1 MKKETRQFV
10 IYSRKSKFTGKGE
23 SIENQIELCRQYI
36 AVHFS
41 QEEADAALVY
51 EDEGFSGGNLERP
64 QFKKMMKDSQ
74 KTKFAAIVVYRLDRI
89 SRNIGDFAKLIEDLG
104 DRHID
109 FISIREQFDTSSPM
123 GRAMMYIASV
133 FSQLERETI
142 AERIRDNMHELS
154 KTGRWL
160 GGTTPTG
167 YESESISNVTVDGK
181 VRKACKLKIIPEEI
195 SLVQL
200 IFEKF
205 LETGS
210 LTKVDAFLLEK
221 RYTTKRGKNFTRFA
235 IKGIL
240 TNPVYMIADE
250 AAYGYLT
257 ENHVDLFAEK
267 SDFDGKHGIMAYNR
281 TLQRPGKAHQIRPME
296 EWIVSV
302 GKHPGVI
309 PGQQWIQVQSMLEV
323 NKSKSYRRPR
333 SNVALLSGLLVCGD
347 CGDYMRP
354 KLTNR
359 HAANGELIYTYMC
372 STKERSQS
380 SRCQMKNANGNT
392 LDAKVISEIKKLS
405 EDRSFFADF
414 LAQTKKAISGN
425 REGYD
430 AELLTLKEKLAEN
443 ESSIKALVSSLTKSA
458 GTSAESYIMEQIQE
472 LHQTGED
479 MKNRLAELET
489 LTEHQR
495 FADQE
500 FAFSRQ
506 MIESFAANVDD
517 CTVEEKRRL
526 LRAIVKKVVWDGKNA
541 YVYLFAEDGEA
552 DLPPIDQPMYPLGG
566 DSEGDPHVL
575 PLPAQTPG
583 GGLPGR
589 HPGGL
594 GGGRRP
600 FPHGRDCGGR
610 HHAGGPGHPGRLRQG
625 PPVRPDLPDRPG
637 AEDHH
642 PALRP
647 GRPRSPHPAGD
658 RRPVRHQ
665 PVVCLPH
672 RKARPGEAPGGDGG
686 LDAIGALPAKS
697 RGPEFGLAAFSWMD
711 YNSTT
716 GNSRKTD
723 LHREGTF
730 HGKTAG
736 TVGAGLYHDHRSA
749 GRGRGRDRGR
759 GKGRDPEI

>member
-1 MKKETRQFV
+1 MKKETKQFV

-36 AVHFS
+36 SVHFS

-74 KTKFAAIVVYRLDRI
+74 KTKFTAIVVYRLDRI

-142 AERIRDNMHELS
+142 AERIRDNMHELA

-181 VRKACKLKIIPEEI
+181 VRKACKLKIIQEEI

-267 SDFDGKHGIMAYNR
+267 TDFDGTHGIMAYNR

-309 PGQQWIQVQSMLEV
+309 SGQQWIQVQSMLEV

-354 KLTNR
+354 KLTGR
-359 HAANGELIYTYMC
+359 HGVNGELIYTYMC
-372 STKERSQS
+372 STKERSRS
-380 SRCQMKNANGNT
+380 SRCQMKNANGN
-392 LDAKVISEIKKLS
+392 SS
-405 EDRSFFADF
+405 
-414 LAQTKKAISGN
+414 AIC
-425 REGYD
+425 
-430 AELLTLKEKLAEN
+430 
-443 ESSIKALVSSLTKSA
+443 SS
-458 GTSAESYIMEQIQE
+458 
-472 LHQTGED
+472 
-479 MKNRLAELET
+479 
-489 LTEHQR
+489 
-495 FADQE
+495 
-500 FAFSRQ
+500 
-506 MIESFAANVDD
+506 
-517 CTVEEKRRL
+517 
-526 LRAIVKKVVWDGKNA
+526 
-541 YVYLFAEDGEA
+541 
-552 DLPPIDQPMYPLGG
+552 
-566 DSEGDPHVL
+566 
-575 PLPAQTPG
+575 
-583 GGLPGR
+583 
-589 HPGGL
+589 
-594 GGGRRP
+594 
-600 FPHGRDCGGR
+600 
-610 HHAGGPGHPGRLRQG
+610 
-625 PPVRPDLPDRPG
+625 
-637 AEDHH
+637 
-642 PALRP
+642 
-647 GRPRSPHPAGD
+647 
-658 RRPVRHQ
+658 
-665 PVVCLPH
+665 
-672 RKARPGEAPGGDGG
+672 
-686 LDAIGALPAKS
+686 
-697 RGPEFGLAAFSWMD
+697 
-711 YNSTT
+711 
-716 GNSRKTD
+716 
-723 LHREGTF
+723 
-730 HGKTAG
+730 
-736 TVGAGLYHDHRSA
+736 
-749 GRGRGRDRGR
+749 
-759 GKGRDPEI
+759 